1 MPLSVDAG
9 AKAVKCHKCLLKEPK
24 RNLPIIIA
32 TTKS

>member
-1 MPLSVDAG
+1 MPHTVDAV
-9 AKAVKCHKCLLKEPK
+9 KAVKSHKCLLKEPK